1 MNSPTVLIVGGGVAG
16 SACAIQ
22 LRAHHVEVTLV
33 EKAEF
38 PRAKVCGCCI
48 GGAGIETLR
57 RLGQLNIAAAS
68 LDDTPLFRQIMRNA
82 EPVNQWRA
90 SLGGHTIKVD
100 LPSGIA
106 ISRESLDST
115 LIAAAQDVGCTVHTS
130 CNALINHVVAKKVQ
144 TTLQHKSRTEQRE
157 FDLVVLATGLRSPG
171 ITATLPWKEEPHG
184 PFGVS
189 WTAECDQIPSHVI
202 HMACDHDGYVGLVRL
217 ENGQVDVA
225 SALRSGAA
233 AAQQG
238 SPSERVHKILERSN
252 FPEFQ
257 WGPTSKVMTTPPLRR
272 TRVAGRGRLLAIG
285 DASGYV
291 EPFTGEGMTW
301 GMQSGIAAANRIGL
315 ASASDEPDSLASLG
329 TQWDVEQQKLLSSKK
344 RTCRIVTNALRSKW
358 ARKTIGSTLATFPK
372 LASPI
377 VRRLS

>member
-57 RLGQLNIAAAS
+57 RLGQLSTAAAS
-68 LDDTPLFRQIMRNA
+68 LDDTPLFSQIMRDA

-115 LIAAAQDVGCTVHTS
+115 LIAAAQDAGCTVHTS
-130 CNALINHVVAKKVQ
+130 CNALINDVAAKKVQ
-144 TTLQHKSRTEQRE
+144 TTLQHKASTEQHE

-315 ASASDEPDSLASLG
+315 ASASAEPDSLATLG
-329 TQWDVEQQKLLSSKK
+329 TQWDVEQQKLLSRKK

-358 ARKTIGSTLATFPK
+358 ARKTIGRTLATFPK
-372 LASPI
+372 FASPI

>member
-1 MNSPTVLIVGGGVAG
+1 VD
-16 SACAIQ
+16 
-22 LRAHHVEVTLV
+22 VTLV

-38 PRAKVCGCCI
+38 PRTKVCGCCI

-57 RLGQLNIAAAS
+57 GLGQLSFPAS
-68 LDDTPLFRQIMRNA
+68 SSDETSLFRRIMTEA
-82 EPVNQWRA
+82 ESVNQWRA

-106 ISRESLDST
+106 ISRERLDST
-115 LIAAAQDVGCTVHTS
+115 LIETAADAGCTVHMPCS
-130 CNALINHVVAKKVQ
+130 ARINEVAVTKVQ
-144 TTLQHKSRTEQRE
+144 VTLQHKFSTKQQE
-157 FDLVVLATGLRSPG
+157 FDLVVLASGLNSPG
-171 ITATLPWKEEPHG
+171 TTEILPWKESPHG

-189 WTAECDQIPSHVI
+189 WTTQCDQITPKVI

-217 ENGQVDVA
+217 ETGRVDVA
-225 SALRSGAA
+225 SALRSGSA

-238 SPSERVHKILERSN
+238 TPVERVRQILQRSS
-252 FPEFQ
+252 FPKFCLET
-257 WGPTSKVMTTPPLRR
+257 PSKVMTTPPLRR

-301 GMQSGIAAANRIGL
+301 GIQSGIAAANRIGL
-315 ASASDEPDSLASLG
+315 ASVQPDQNILATIG
-329 TQWDVEQQKLLSSKK
+329 TQWNLEQQKLLRSKK
-344 RTCRIVTNALRSKW
+344 RTCRVVTNALRSKW

-372 LASPI
+372 LAWPI
-377 VRRLS
+377 VKSLS

>member
-1 MNSPTVLIVGGGVAG
+1 MNSPTVLVVGGGVAG

-22 LRAHHVEVTLV
+22 LRAHDVNVTLV

-38 PRAKVCGCCI
+38 PRTKVCGCCI

-57 RLGQLNIAAAS
+57 GLGQLS
-68 LDDTPLFRQIMRNA
+68 LPAPSSDDTPLFRQIMTDA
-82 EPVNQWRA
+82 ESVNQWRA

-106 ISRESLDST
+106 ISRERLDSA
-115 LIAAAQDVGCTVHTS
+115 LIETAADAGCTVHMP
-130 CNALINHVVAKKVQ
+130 CNARIKEVAVTKVQ
-144 TTLQHKSRTEQRE
+144 VTLQHKSSTEQKE
-157 FDLVVLATGLRSPG
+157 FDLVVLATGLNSPG
-171 ITATLPWKEEPHG
+171 ITTILPWKESPHG

-189 WTAECDQIPSHVI
+189 WTAQCDQIAPQVI

-217 ENGQVDVA
+217 ESGQVDVA
-225 SALRSGAA
+225 SALRSGSV

-238 SPSERVHKILERSN
+238 SPMERVHQILERSS
-252 FPEFQ
+252 FPQFQ
-257 WGPTSKVMTTPPLRR
+257 WGTPSMVMTTPPLRR

-315 ASASDEPDSLASLG
+315 ASQQADQNSLATIG
-329 TQWDVEQQKLLSSKK
+329 TQWDLDQQTLLRRKK
-344 RTCRIVTNALRSKW
+344 RTCRVVTNALRSKW

-372 LASPI
+372 LAWPI
-377 VRRLS
+377 VKRLS

>member
-1 MNSPTVLIVGGGVAG
+1 MKSPTVLVIGGGVAG

-22 LRAHHVEVTLV
+22 LRTHDVDVTLV

-38 PRAKVCGCCI
+38 PRPKVCGCCI
-48 GGAGIETLR
+48 GGAGIKTLR
-57 RLGQLNIAAAS
+57 GLGKLSLPAS
-68 LDDTPLFRQIMRNA
+68 TSDDTPLFRQIMMDA
-82 EPVNQWRA
+82 EAVNQWRA
-90 SLGGHTIKVD
+90 SLGGHTIEVD

-115 LIAAAQDVGCTVHTS
+115 LIDAAKNAGCRVHMS
-130 CNALINHVVAKKVQ
+130 CNARINEVTATKVQ
-144 TTLQHKSRTEQRE
+144 VTLQHTSSTEPQE
-157 FDLVVLATGLRSPG
+157 FDLVVLATGLNSPG
-171 ITATLPWKEEPHG
+171 ATAILPWKESPHG

-189 WTAECDQIPSHVI
+189 WTAQCDQIAPHVI

-217 ENGQVDVA
+217 ESGQVDVA
-225 SALRSGAA
+225 SALRSGST

-238 SPSERVHKILERSN
+238 SPMERVHQILERSS
-252 FPEFQ
+252 FPKLQ
-257 WGPTSKVMTTPPLRR
+257 WSSPSKVMTTPPLRR
-272 TRVAGRGRLLAIG
+272 TRVSGRGRLLAIG

-315 ASASDEPDSLASLG
+315 ASMQTDQGSLATIG
-329 TQWDVEQQKLLSSKK
+329 TQWDLDQQKLLRSKK
-344 RTCRIVTNALRSKW
+344 RTCRVVTNALRSKW

-372 LASPI
+372 LAWPI
-377 VRRLS
+377 VKRLS